1 MVDVS
6 ELLALTS
13 ERVGR
18 ELTRLL
24 SGENQKNGVISEF
37 ISSRNV
43 CIFFRQNLFITD
55 SRFNSNPQK
64 SRLSGLES
72 GERQKKKIVILVLKR
87 RDYFYSSVSPCDF
100 AVLFSI
106 HCKQKRH

>member
-18 ELTRLL
+18 ALLTRLL

-43 CIFFRQNLFITD
+43 SIFFRRNSFITD

-64 SRLSGLES
+64 SRLSE
-72 GERQKKKIVILVLKR
+72 LK
-87 RDYFYSSVSPCDF
+87 
-100 AVLFSI
+100 
-106 HCKQKRH
+106 

>member
-18 ELTRLL
+18 ALTRLL

-43 CIFFRQNLFITD
+43 SIFFRRNSFIIYH
-55 SRFNSNPQK
+55 
-64 SRLSGLES
+64 LSLTVAL
-72 GERQKKKIVILVLKR
+72 IVILKKT
-87 RDYFYSSVSPCDF
+87 DC
-100 AVLFSI
+100 
-106 HCKQKRH
+106 QG

>member
-24 SGENQKNGVISEF
+24 SGENQKKRIHKLTECF
-37 ISSRNV
+37 H
-43 CIFFRQNLFITD
+43 L
-55 SRFNSNPQK
+55 
-64 SRLSGLES
+64 LSAKFVYHLS
-72 GERQKKKIVILVLKR
+72 LTVALIVILKKT
-87 RDYFYSSVSPCDF
+87 DC
-100 AVLFSI
+100 
-106 HCKQKRH
+106 QG

>member
-1 MVDVS
+1 MADVS

-18 ELTRLL
+18 ALTRLL

-43 CIFFRQNLFITD
+43 CRE
-55 SRFNSNPQK
+55 
-64 SRLSGLES
+64 G
-72 GERQKKKIVILVLKR
+72 
-87 RDYFYSSVSPCDF
+87 
-100 AVLFSI
+100 A
-106 HCKQKRH
+106 

>member
-43 CIFFRQNLFITD
+43 YIFFRQNLFITD
-55 SRFNSNPQK
+55 SRFNSNTQK
-64 SRLSGLES
+64 SRLSGLER
-72 GERQKKKIVILVLKR
+72 GERQKKNCN
-87 RDYFYSSVSPCDF
+87 SSPQASRLL
-100 AVLFSI
+100 LFFSFSL
-106 HCKQKRH
+106 